1 MSASIGNSLTDFFK
15 TNTFTGNQY
24 IDGLILASVL
34 PVILAYVNNVFTW
47 MTKFVSYIFTMIVS
61 YITEYIKAR
70 FVGKVLCAISI
81 SEENR
86 IFNVIKDIVFKP
98 EVQSDVSRYIM
109 TRITNIKDD
118 NDKDSDFKMFRRWTD
133 YDKFDVTID
142 HTGEKLFQM
151 SKSYSSIDIDM
162 KAFQYKEYYVKFT
175 LKYDSV
181 KDRNDKSNSKTG
193 NMMTME
199 LITMKNIT
207 KPQNEYEYA
216 NMIEDFLKT
225 KFKVND
231 FITYHYAINTRNQT
245 LCRFIR
251 KFMEKGNVDSG
262 GLLTYGNGQFEL
274 LKETTKP
281 KVMPNKLIVN
291 LTTQNIAN
299 NDTDLYDKI
308 NLAGNYTEANGLGKS
323 GFNVLYDQFIGKP
336 KMQQVTQYS
345 YYVDNN
351 KIIFMA
357 FEGNNNLF
365 IDIVSAGKILTENDV
380 KGVIGF
386 MIKHGNVAASKKEVV
401 VEKKQVNVYKYDSD
415 NGWTR
420 YQLDK
425 RSFNTIFIKNET
437 LTQIKK
443 EVENFIR
450 VEQLYKQCEF
460 PYRKGI
466 LFYGPPGTGKTSLAK
481 AIAYEYQI
489 DMYII
494 NVNDKDVNDD
504 SIQYMMNSIGGS
516 GNKILL
522 FEDIDSAFAD
532 KEKVKFEEKIDIT
545 NKTTGYTNGVAQN
558 SYNSDR
564 KFLTYAGLLN
574 ALDGVLSSHHGVIT
588 IMTTNYIEKL
598 GDALIRPGRIDH
610 RYMLG
615 TCDYEQICK
624 MTHYIVTKSLELIKT
639 NHLET
644 LSTDTKKYD
653 DEYMEKNV
661 SLFSSKLVDDKKES
675 KIKPCQLQQ
684 YVLKYIENPD
694 ELFEHYEELL
704 KS

>member
-24 IDGLILASVL
+24 IDGLILASVI

-86 IFNVIKDIVFKP
+86 IFNVIKELVFKP
-98 EVQSDVSRYIM
+98 DVQSDVSRYIM

-118 NDKDSDFKMFRRWTD
+118 NDKDTDFKMFRRWTD

-251 KFMEKGNVDSG
+251 KFMEKGESDTG
-262 GLLTYGNGQFEL
+262 GLLKYGDGKFEL
-274 LKETTKP
+274 LKETVKP
-281 KVMPNKLIVN
+281 KVLPNKLIVN
-291 LTTQNIAN
+291 LTTQNIVN
-299 NDTDLYDKI
+299 NDTELYDKI
-308 NLAGNYTEANGLGKS
+308 NLTGNYTEANGIGKS

-365 IDIVSAGKILTENDV
+365 IDIVSAGKILTENDI
-380 KGVIGF
+380 KEIISF
-386 MIKHGNVAASKKEVV
+386 MIKHGNVASQKKEVV
-401 VEKKQVNVYKYDSD
+401 VEKKQVNVWKYYNSDEGWYK
-415 NGWTR
+415 N
-420 YQLDK
+420 QLD
-425 RSFNTIFIKNET
+425 RRTFNSIFLKTET

-443 EVENFIR
+443 EIENFMR
-450 VEQLYKQCEF
+450 VEQLYKSCDF

-504 SIQYMMNSIGGS
+504 TICQMMNSIGGS

-522 FEDIDSAFAD
+522 F
-532 KEKVKFEEKIDIT
+532 
-545 NKTTGYTNGVAQN
+545 
-558 SYNSDR
+558 
-564 KFLTYAGLLN
+564 
-574 ALDGVLSSHHGVIT
+574 
-588 IMTTNYIEKL
+588 
-598 GDALIRPGRIDH
+598 
-610 RYMLG
+610 
-615 TCDYEQICK
+615 
-624 MTHYIVTKSLELIKT
+624 
-639 NHLET
+639 
-644 LSTDTKKYD
+644 
-653 DEYMEKNV
+653 
-661 SLFSSKLVDDKKES
+661 
-675 KIKPCQLQQ
+675 
-684 YVLKYIENPD
+684 
-694 ELFEHYEELL
+694 
-704 KS
+704 

>member
-1 MSASIGNSLTDFFK
+1 MSASISNSLTDFVK
-15 TNTFTGNQY
+15 STALTGNQY
-24 IDGLILASVL
+24 VDGLILASVI
-34 PVILAYVNNVFTW
+34 PIVLAYINNVFTW
-47 MTKFVSYIFTMIVS
+47 MTKFVSYVFTLIVS

-70 FVGKVLCAISI
+70 FVGKVLCAISL

-86 IFNVIKDIVFKP
+86 IFNVVKDIVFKQ

-109 TRITNIKDD
+109 TRIANIKDD
-118 NDKDSDFKMFRRWTD
+118 NEKDSDFKMFRRWSE
-133 YDKFDVTID
+133 YDKFDITID

-151 SKSYSSIDIDM
+151 SKNYSSIDIDM

-175 LKYDSV
+175 LKYDSI
-181 KDRNDKSNSKTG
+181 KDKNEKITSKSG
-193 NMMTME
+193 NTMIME

-231 FITYHYAINTRNQT
+231 FITYHYAVNTRNQN

-251 KFMEKGNVDSG
+251 KFIEKGNIDAG
-262 GLLTYGNGQFEL
+262 GLLNYGDGKFEI

-281 KVMPNKLIVN
+281 KVLPNKLIVN

-308 NLAGNYTEANGLGKS
+308 NLAGNYTEANGLGKN
-323 GFNVLYDQFIGKP
+323 GFLVLYDQFIGKT
-336 KMQQVTQYS
+336 KMQQVTGYG

-357 FEGNNNLF
+357 FEGNNNLY
-365 IDIVSAGKILTENDV
+365 IDIVSAGRILSGNDI
-380 KGVIGF
+380 KEIIGY
-386 MIKHGNVAASKKEVV
+386 MIKHGNVVASKKEVV

-415 NGWTR
+415 NGWIR
-420 YQLDK
+420 YQLD
-425 RSFNTIFIKNET
+425 RRTFQSIFLKTET

-443 EVENFIR
+443 EIENFMR
-450 VEQLYKQCEF
+450 VEQLYRSCDF

-504 SIQYMMNSIGGS
+504 TICQMINSIGGS

-532 KEKVKFEEKIDIT
+532 KEKVKFEEKSDKSNSI
-545 NKTTGYTNGVAQN
+545 AQATHI
-558 SYNSDR
+558 SDR
-564 KFLTYAGLLN
+564 KYLTYAGLLN

-588 IMTTNYIEKL
+588 IMTTNYIDKL

-615 TCDYEQICK
+615 TCDYEQIYN
-624 MTHYIVTKSLELIKT
+624 MTHYIVTKSLDLIQT
-639 NHLET
+639 NHLEN
-644 LSTDTKKYD
+644 LLTDTKKYD
-653 DEYMEKNV
+653 DKYLEKYV
-661 SLFSSKLVDDKKES
+661 GLFASKLVNENKES

-684 YVLKYIENPD
+684 YILKYIENPD

-704 KS
+704 KN